1 MASVAFTP
9 IASPR
14 FPTVWHRTV
23 RRMAV
28 RAQAKPILVDV
39 PVSNHGARVR
49 FVLYKK
55 GLAEQYDIKSPADF
69 GGLKSSTYLE
79 LNAQGKMPLLI
90 QPGGLNLPESEVIV
104 QYLLDKWQGQGPSLV
119 AVSPDTRAQG
129 ALITR
134 IHDLYIAPVQG
145 CMYRAMDDAGVRAAQ
160 LAQIAYQLDV
170 IENTI
175 TGKPFICGEHVT
187 TADGA
192 LFPTMV
198 FLLHMLPK
206 FGWSD
211 LFSSRPKLGAWWR
224 AVQQD
229 SEACKVIGEVQGGLD
244 SWEAQGRW
252 RDILDQVQRHP
263 ELKWAH

>member
-1 MASVAFTP
+1 M
-9 IASPR
+9 
-14 FPTVWHRTV
+14 
-23 RRMAV
+23 
-28 RAQAKPILVDV
+28 
-39 PVSNHGARVR
+39 PV
-49 FVLYKK
+49 
-55 GLAEQYDIKSPADF
+55 
-69 GGLKSSTYLE
+69 
-79 LNAQGKMPLLI
+79 LI

-119 AVSPDTRAQG
+119 ADSPEARAQG
-129 ALITR
+129 ALLTR

-145 CMYRAMDDAGVRAAQ
+145 CMYRVVDDAGAWPAQ
-160 LAQIAYQLDV
+160 LAQIAYQLDG
-170 IENTI
+170 IE
-175 TGKPFICGEHVT
+175 
-187 TADGA
+187 
-192 LFPTMV
+192 V

>member
-1 MASVAFTP
+1 
-9 IASPR
+9 
-14 FPTVWHRTV
+14 
-23 RRMAV
+23 
-28 RAQAKPILVDV
+28 PILVDV

-69 GGLKSSTYLE
+69 GGLKSPTYLE
-79 LNAQGKMPLLI
+79 LNAQGKMPVLI

-104 QYLLDKWQGQGPSLV
+104 QYLLDKWQGQGPSL
-119 AVSPDTRAQG
+119 PPGWAQG

-145 CMYRAMDDAGVRAAQ
+145 CMYRVMDDAVVRAAQ
-160 LAQIAYQLDV
+160 LAQIAYQLG
-170 IENTI
+170 I
-175 TGKPFICGEHVT
+175 
-187 TADGA
+187 A
-192 LFPTMV
+192 
-198 FLLHMLPK
+198 
-206 FGWSD
+206 
-211 LFSSRPKLGAWWR
+211 
-224 AVQQD
+224 
-229 SEACKVIGEVQGGLD
+229 VIGEVQGGLD